1 MFWVGRAAL
10 VTPVLVACGQ
20 GMVGSRVLMLEQ
32 KQVQNLSPLLQID
45 PECAGLK
52 SRPCRAWWIFIPK
65 PQSYQLLHFT
75 SWRTLHLAGKS
86 RQFVDTTLLAA

>member
-10 VTPVLVACGQ
+10 VTPAVVACGQ
-20 GMVGSRVLMLEQ
+20 GVVGSHVLILEQ
-32 KQVQNLSPLLQID
+32 KQVQKLFPLLQID

-52 SRPCRAWWIFIPK
+52 SKHCRVWLFFIPK

-75 SWRTLHLAGKS
+75 SWRTLPLAGKS
-86 RQFVDTTLLAA
+86 RRFVD